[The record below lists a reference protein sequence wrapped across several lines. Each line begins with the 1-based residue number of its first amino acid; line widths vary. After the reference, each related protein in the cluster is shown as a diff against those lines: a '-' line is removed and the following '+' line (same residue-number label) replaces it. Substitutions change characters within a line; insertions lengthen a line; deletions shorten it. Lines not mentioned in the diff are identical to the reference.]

1 MHPLAKAP
9 TIPAKPAK
17 LRFLAA
23 ILVTGW
29 GCVETIILSHL
40 MRPAPF
46 QRRFERIMKQ
56 WADRMLRILGVRVRV
71 IGRAPDIAPIVFVSN
86 HQSLLDI
93 PSIISIFPHIRI
105 IAKTELFRIPLFGR
119 AMRRAGFLE
128 IDRGNHKRAFR
139 TIDEA
144 ARRVREGTT
153 ILVYAEGTRSRDT
166 RIQPFKKGAFVL
178 ASKADVPIVP
188 LAIRGTAERLPK
200 GGREV
205 VPGEVRLAIGDP
217 IPPLG
222 HQRRHELMARSEAA
236 VRSLYGQLC

>member
-1 MHPLAKAP
+1 MS
-9 TIPAKPAK
+9 AK
-17 LRFLAA
+17 LRFFAA

-29 GCVETIILSHL
+29 ACINTILLSHL
-40 MRPAPF
+40 MRPDRF
-46 QRRFERIMKQ
+46 QRSFERIVKR
-56 WADRMLRILGVRVRV
+56 WADRMLRVLGVRVRV
-71 IGRAPDIAPIVFVSN
+71 VGRPPDIAPVVFISN

-93 PSIISIFPHIRI
+93 PSTLSIFPHVKI

-119 AMRRAGFLE
+119 AMRRAGILE
-128 IDRGNHKRAFR
+128 IDRGDRNRAFR

-144 ARRVREGTT
+144 AKRVRQGTT

-178 ASKADVPIVP
+178 ASKADVPVVP

-205 VPGEVRLAIGDP
+205 VPGEVRLAIGAP

-222 HQRRHELMARSEAA
+222 PSGRNELLARAETA
-236 VRSLYGQLC
+236 VRALYEQIC